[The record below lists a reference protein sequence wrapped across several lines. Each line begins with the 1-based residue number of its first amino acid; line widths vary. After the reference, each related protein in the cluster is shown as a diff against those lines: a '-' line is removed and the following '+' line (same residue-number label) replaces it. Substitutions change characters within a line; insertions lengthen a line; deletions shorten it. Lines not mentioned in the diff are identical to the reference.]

1 MLPNNY
7 WRELPSGEQVAIS
20 AKPGWMDGR
29 IWQKAGVEN
38 GPAELPRN
46 KEWRMKGY
54 GSQTMLGLG
63 ELLDCELGAEVGPRW
78 EW

>member
-1 MLPNNY
+1 
-7 WRELPSGEQVAIS
+7 
-20 AKPGWMDGR
+20 MDGR

-46 KEWRMKGY
+46 KEWRTKGY

-63 ELLDCELGAEVGPRW
+63 ELLDGELGRGGPRW
-78 EW
+78 GW